1 MDFSSYKYTCMSVK
15 KAWSLSLLSMPLSLS
30 ELGKPLTLFLWAFV
44 CQTGGLWVIVA
55 ADTRETFL
63 RANTGAWS
71 DTEGKGSRQFI
82 IFSPS
87 CFTTPSL
94 YLLFD
99 IANCSTKDLM
109 KQQRGILPLLKKKES
124 RKFESS
130 YLDCNYPL
138 LYTLVYTFLHLCTTS
153 LLSLCFQHVINT
165 IMFCL
170 WLSCWQWLSHC

>member
-1 MDFSSYKYTCMSVK
+1 MSV
-15 KAWSLSLLSMPLSLS
+15 KAWSLSLSLSILSMPLSLS

-63 RANTGAWS
+63 RANMGAWS

-87 CFTTPSL
+87 RFTTPSL

-99 IANCSTKDLM
+99 ITNCSTKDLM
-109 KQQRGILPLLKKKES
+109 KQQRENIWPVIKKKES

-130 YLDCNYPL
+130 L
-138 LYTLVYTFLHLCTTS
+138 FR
-153 LLSLCFQHVINT
+153 Q
-165 IMFCL
+165 
-170 WLSCWQWLSHC
+170 